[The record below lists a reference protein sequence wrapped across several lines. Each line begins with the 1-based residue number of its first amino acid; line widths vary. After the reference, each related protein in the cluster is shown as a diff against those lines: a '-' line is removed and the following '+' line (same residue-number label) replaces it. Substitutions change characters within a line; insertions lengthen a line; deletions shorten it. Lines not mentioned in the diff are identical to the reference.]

1 MKTTKD
7 FAPVLQSFFENYL
20 VKERGV
26 SAHTVRAYRDTFVQ
40 LIEYLDER
48 RRIKPERI
56 TLELLDKSLV
66 LDFLNWLEEKKHCS
80 VPTRN
85 QRCVAI
91 RSFCQYLMY
100 MLPEQI
106 GRWKQI
112 CSIPMKKGAGRP
124 MNYLSVEAVKCILS
138 R

>member
-7 FAPVLQSFFENYL
+7 FAPVLQSFFEDYL

-66 LDFLNWLEEKKHCS
+66 LDFLNWREEIS
-80 VPTRN
+80 AVWPF
-85 QRCVAI
+85 AP
-91 RSFCQYLMY
+91 SA
-100 MLPEQI
+100 
-106 GRWKQI
+106 
-112 CSIPMKKGAGRP
+112 SI
-124 MNYLSVEAVKCILS
+124 
-138 R
+138 